1 MQLCAE
7 GRTVVTTGTEVGA
20 GDGGTPGGLPA
31 VHPLTIIKPAVISRR
46 RNNKPEG
53 FRTMVPD
60 FAGNM
65 IIIW

>member
-7 GRTVVTTGTEVGA
+7 GKAVVTTGTEVGA
-20 GDGGTPGGLPA
+20 DDGVSTGGLPA
-31 VHPLTIIKPAVISRR
+31 VHPLTIIRPAVIIRR
-46 RNNKPEG
+46 MNSEPEV
-53 FRTMVPD
+53 FPAIVPD